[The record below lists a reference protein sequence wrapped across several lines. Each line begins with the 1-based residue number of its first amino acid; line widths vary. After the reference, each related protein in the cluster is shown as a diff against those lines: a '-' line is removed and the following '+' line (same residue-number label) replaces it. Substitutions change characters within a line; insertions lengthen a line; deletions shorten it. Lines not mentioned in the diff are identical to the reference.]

1 MICQLSNTKWSLL
14 VTNFLYDSNMLTYEE
29 QNFLTD
35 IELLF
40 IEEKRYDNKTFVSN
54 EGKKLNLYQVELPD
68 SVTTKISKYG
78 KITRSEVYKLQEPY
92 RIHND
97 ARNDVTSKFTCI
109 LPLDL
114 EPQGGVTI
122 FHQYADQFTY
132 SLDPYYTS
140 DYNKILPIE
149 SRSIINEWDPKNKLP
164 DTEEFSHIR
173 DEDKIGFTVAHQFK
187 FEFNKLVVFPS
198 IHFHCS
204 NNVHNFESKSS
215 LVAFTI

>member
-1 MICQLSNTKWSLL
+1 MFTC
-14 VTNFLYDSNMLTYEE
+14 EE
-29 QNFLTD
+29 SNFLTD

-40 IEEKRYDNKTFVSN
+40 IEEKRYNNQTYVSN
-54 EGKKLNLYQVELPD
+54 QGKKLNLSQVELPD
-68 SVTTKISKYG
+68 SVVAKIKKYG
-78 KITRSEVYKLQEPY
+78 EIIRSEVYELQEPY

-109 LPLDL
+109 IPLDP
-114 EPQGGVTI
+114 EPQGGVTV
-122 FHQYADQFTY
+122 FDQYAEQFTY

-140 DYNKILPIE
+140 KYNKLLPVE
-149 SRSIINEWDPKNKLP
+149 SRDIIDRWDPKNKLP

-204 NNVHNFESKSS
+204 NNVSNFAFKSS
-215 LVAFTI
+215 LVIFTV